1 MRKFLPILLVGTM
14 LSEAAFAGGCSQPV
28 FHLLPNQGA
37 PCEGYLFSPE
47 KEKELR
53 LMNEDYTFLKQELD
67 LREKQVDKLQKSV
80 TLLEEVNDKEQQKA
94 ELWRAK
100 AEDSTKKYMESEDGR
115 GRRDLLFLI
124 GGVVL
129 TCAAGWAIGQAAHK

>member
-1 MRKFLPILLVGTM
+1 MLKMLPTLLAVTM
-14 LSEAAFAGGCSQPV
+14 MSQGAFAGTCAQPV
-28 FHLLPNQGA
+28 FHLLPNQAA

-53 LMNEDYTFLKQELD
+53 LMNEDYTFVKQELD
-67 LREKQVDKLQKSV
+67 LREKQVDKLQQSV
-80 TLLEEVNDKEQQKA
+80 TLLEQVNEKEQEKS

-115 GRRDLLFLI
+115 GRRDLIFLL

-129 TCAAGWAIGQAAHK
+129 TCAAAWAVGQVAHH

>member
-1 MRKFLPILLVGTM
+1 MSKLLPILLAVTM
-14 LSEAAFAGGCSQPV
+14 LSQGAFAGTCAQPV
-28 FHLLPNQGA
+28 FHLLPNEAA

-47 KEKELR
+47 KEHELR
-53 LMNEDYTFLKQELD
+53 LMNEDYKFIQQELD
-67 LREKQVDKLQKSV
+67 LRQKQVDKLQQSV
-80 TLLEEVNDKEQQKA
+80 TLLEDVTKKEQDKA

-115 GRRDLLFLI
+115 GRRDLIFLI

-129 TCAAGWAIGQAAHK
+129 TCAAAWAVGQVAHK